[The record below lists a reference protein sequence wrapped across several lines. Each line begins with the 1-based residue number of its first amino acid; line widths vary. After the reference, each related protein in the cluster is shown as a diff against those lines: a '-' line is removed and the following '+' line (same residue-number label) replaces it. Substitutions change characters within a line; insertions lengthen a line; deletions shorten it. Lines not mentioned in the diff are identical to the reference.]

1 MLIRLILLSGAAVG
15 GVLVSALVFFVI
27 GTGVGGPDPSWLHCS
42 LEPASPLDSVM
53 HVIAV
58 VLGLVALVPLFSGL
72 RAARKARKHA
82 DQLQLATRQANQ
94 GVPNSMQKSAEIA
107 GLADRIDVVRL
118 DRPVAFTY
126 GLFQPRV
133 CVSTALLESLI
144 DDELQAV
151 LLHEAW
157 HVERRDPL
165 RISIVQALKS
175 TLVFIP
181 ELQRLAN
188 LSIVTMEIAAD
199 RYVLTQMGHPQAL
212 ARALLKVGNAPAGA
226 VGFQGHLNARVA
238 ALGQAY
244 PELPRGRGRV
254 ALAALLLEGAILIGL
269 LSNSGLPSLF
279 RLLGHPIC

>member
-15 GVLVSALVFFVI
+15 AALVSALVLFVI
-27 GTGVGGPDPSWLHCS
+27 GTGVGGPDASWLHCS
-42 LEPASPLDSVM
+42 LEPASPLDAVM
-53 HVIAV
+53 HVTAV
-58 VLGLVALVPLFSGL
+58 ALGLLALVPLFSGL
-72 RAARKARKHA
+72 RAARKARHNA
-82 DQLQLATRQANQ
+82 EQLQWATRQANE
-94 GVPNSMQKSAEIA
+94 GVPISMRGAAEIA

-118 DRPVAFTY
+118 DRPLAFTY
-126 GLFQPRV
+126 GLFRPRV

-165 RISIVQALKS
+165 RFSIVQALKS

-199 RYVLTQMGHPQAL
+199 RHVLAQMGHPQAL
-212 ARALLKVGNAPAGA
+212 ARALLKVGYAPAGA
-226 VGFQGHLNARVA
+226 IGFQGHLNARVA

-254 ALAALLLEGAILIGL
+254 ALAALLLEGAVLIGM